1 MMQRPFVDRAE
12 AARALAGRLSRW
24 RGTHP
29 LVLAVPRGGVLL
41 GRAIAD
47 ALDGDLD
54 VVLVHK
60 LGAPGN
66 PEYAIGAVEE
76 GGHVTLNPD
85 ARRLATDEHI
95 REETRQQLHMLRER
109 RRRYSAGRAAPD
121 PAGRVVVVVDDGVA
135 TGSTLLAALRALR
148 ERGPAQLLAAAGVA
162 PHGTAQRLREV
173 ADEVV
178 CGQEPSELHAVGEF
192 FEHFPQISDEEV
204 EWLLRGPSPP
214 RSSRER
220 PQK

>member
-1 MMQRPFVDRAE
+1 MRQHPFVDRGE
-12 AARALAGRLSRW
+12 AARVLAGRLSGW

-29 LVLAVPRGGVLL
+29 LVLAVPRGGVVL

-47 ALDGDLD
+47 ALGGELD

-95 REETRQQLHMLRER
+95 REETRHQLQLLRER
-109 RRRYSAGRAAPD
+109 RQRYSAGRAAPD
-121 PAGRVVVVVDDGVA
+121 PVGRVVVVVDDGVA

-148 ERGPAQLLAAAGVA
+148 TRGPSQLIAAAGVA
-162 PHGTAQRLREV
+162 PHASAQRLRDI

-178 CGQEPSELHAVGEF
+178 CGQEPSELRAVGAF
-192 FEHFPQISDEEV
+192 FESFPQISDEEV
-204 EWLLRGPSPP
+204 EWLLHGPAPP
-214 RSSRER
+214 RS
-220 PQK
+220 